1 MKKYQAV
8 RISRNGIPTY
18 GDRYERVYGDY
29 AINEIISVGLDR
41 YIILFEEE
49 EQKLTSCA
57 NGYTGRKEQANENSN
72 DPIH

>member
-18 GDRYERVYGDY
+18 GDRYERVYGNY

-41 YIILFEEE
+41 YIIIFEEE
-49 EQKLTSCA
+49 
-57 NGYTGRKEQANENSN
+57 
-72 DPIH
+72 